1 MRIARIDKATSK
13 CVNVELWD
21 KIPADTAQHKFLE
34 SKNGLEIDAVLDAQG
49 KVAAKPALP
58 VDEREAIIGIFM
70 KAADDAI
77 AELAKDK
84 I

>member
-1 MRIARIDKATSK
+1 MRIARIDKITNK
-13 CVNVELWD
+13 VINVELWD

-49 KVAAKPALP
+49 KVTVKPVLP
-58 VDEREAIIGIFM
+58 VDEREAIIGIYL

-77 AELAKDK
+77 AELAKQK
-84 I
+84 